1 MEAEKKRISSLTIAY
16 LLTWLAIPHVL
27 LARKRPTATLA
38 WVWSIIGLPFIGP
51 IAYFMFGA
59 DRMQRKRLRKAARL
73 GLVRP
78 RTTVRAREK
87 IEEVSQRKTELIQ
100 TLTNINQIPP
110 SSADDV
116 ELLID
121 SEQFYPALKEQIA
134 KAQHHIHVEFFI
146 WREDEI
152 GREFLDCL
160 VAAAQRGVR
169 VRLLL
174 DQIGCFGVSKS
185 FFAPLIKAG
194 GRFSWFYSLPF
205 WRHSRFMNLRN
216 HRKLQIF
223 DGQIAFVGG
232 MNIGREYAG
241 MDPDLGAWRDAQM
254 RVEGPIVSYLQ
265 ELFAEDWFFASN
277 EIFTGQDYFRKQ
289 RSECD
294 GHVVQVIA
302 GGPDLPREPIPKSIM
317 ALLGAAKKRVWL
329 TTGYFVPNQL
339 FLTALQ
345 LCAARG
351 VDVRLLVSEKSDHRY
366 LVEIGRS
373 YYEDLLQ
380 WGVRVFEYSEGINHK
395 KAMLLDE
402 GWLMIGSAN
411 SDNRSMRLNFELNL
425 LAHAPEEAAKLETL
439 LLREFSMSKEIK
451 LDSFAQRP
459 FSRRLLEAAL
469 RPLAPLL

>member
-1 MEAEKKRISSLTIAY
+1 MRPEKKRISSLTVAY

-38 WVWSIIGLPFIGP
+38 WVWSIIGLPFVGP
-51 IAYFMFGA
+51 IAYFIFGA

-73 GLVRP
+73 GLFRHRTPQRVREQLAEMP
-78 RTTVRAREK
+78 D
-87 IEEVSQRKTELIQ
+87 RKSELIQ
-100 TLTNINQIPP
+100 TLTNINQIP
-110 SSADDV
+110 SSTAGRV
-116 ELLID
+116 QLLID
-121 SEQFYPALKEQIA
+121 SDEFYPALREEIA
-134 KAQHHIHVEFFI
+134 RAQHHIHIEFFI
-146 WREDEI
+146 WRDDEV
-152 GREFLDCL
+152 GKELLDCL
-160 VAAAQRGVR
+160 VAAAERGVR

-185 FFAPLIKAG
+185 FFNPLIKAG

-223 DGQIAFVGG
+223 DGRLAFVGG

-241 MDPDLGAWRDAQM
+241 LNPALGMWRDAQM
-254 RVEGPIVSYLQ
+254 LVEGPIVKHLQ
-265 ELFAEDWFFASN
+265 ELFAEDWFFATN
-277 EIFTGQDYFRKQ
+277 EVFAGEEYFPLQAPERGQ
-289 RSECD
+289 
-294 GHVVQVIA
+294 HVVQVIA

-317 ALLGAAKKRVWL
+317 ALLGSARRRVWL

-373 YYEDLLQ
+373 YYEDLLE

-402 GWLMIGSAN
+402 SWLMIGSAN

-425 LAHAPEEAAKLETL
+425 LAHEPAQAARLEALLE
-439 LLREFSMSKEIK
+439 REFSLSREIK
-451 LDSFAQRP
+451 LESFAKRP
-459 FSRRLLEAAL
+459 LPRRLLEAAL